1 MKYVFDTFPD
11 FNKSFKKLFKK
22 YKSLKSDLENLKNE
36 IQENPNIG
44 VSLGD
49 GLRKIRLNI
58 TSKSKGKSGG
68 ARIITYEIVVQ
79 IEKEDTT
86 KIYFVD
92 IYDKSEY
99 ETIDTA
105 IIRELVKEIR
115 DENNK

>member
-1 MKYVFDTFPD
+1 MKYIFDTFPD
-11 FNKSFKKLFKK
+11 FNKSFKKLLKK
-22 YKSLKSDLENLKNE
+22 YKSLKSDFQNLKEE

-58 TSKSKGKSGG
+58 TSKNKGKSGG
-68 ARIITYEIVVQ
+68 ARVITYEIVVQ

-99 ETIDTA
+99 ETANLSI
-105 IIRELVKEIR
+105 LKEIIKEFR
-115 DENNK
+115 DENNE